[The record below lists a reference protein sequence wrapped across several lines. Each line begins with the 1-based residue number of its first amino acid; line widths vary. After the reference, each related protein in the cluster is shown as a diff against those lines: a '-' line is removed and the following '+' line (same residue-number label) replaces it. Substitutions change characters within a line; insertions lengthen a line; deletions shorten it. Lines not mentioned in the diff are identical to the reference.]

1 MAILSITQKVTLQ
14 NLGPLTRNGYP
25 TGPGYVSGNDDGLY
39 NAACWSW
46 ALTGGYL
53 SVSNHNSAPY
63 IYENLFK
70 WRNGIDQPPTSV
82 NTDIG
87 SLANQLSISNPIIIP
102 ILLMALEDNL
112 PNAIKGNKSSQN
124 AVRITLLRI
133 SAIANGFTIGN
144 LSVTNLVVNHN
155 DVSDPILG
163 DYALHMRGTSWYG
176 WDHWGISILL
186 PNGTRSFV
194 QKVNGSNPEKPR
206 YKDGHV
212 YRNGIA
218 LWDEGMPL
226 TSIAITELL
235 QEQVNI
241 IVAN

>member
-14 NLGPLTRNGYP
+14 NLGPLTRDGYP
-25 TGPGYVSGNDDGLY
+25 TGPGYISGDDDGLY

-46 ALTGGYL
+46 ALRGEYM
-53 SVSNHNSAPY
+53 SVTNHNSAPY

-70 WRNGIDQPPTSV
+70 WGKGIDKPPTSV
-82 NTDIG
+82 NRDSN
-87 SLANQLSISNPIIIP
+87 SLADKLTDTNPIIIP
-102 ILLMALEDNL
+102 ILLDVLDENL
-112 PNAIKGNKSSQN
+112 ANATKGDKSSQN
-124 AVRITLLRI
+124 AVRIALLRI
-133 SAIANGFTIGN
+133 SAIANGFTLGN
-144 LSVTNLVVNHN
+144 LSVTNLVAKDN

-194 QKVNGSNPEKPR
+194 QKVNGSNPAKPG

-212 YRNGIA
+212 FRNGVA

-226 TSIAITELL
+226 TSIAINELL
-235 QEQVNI
+235 QAQVTI
-241 IVAN
+241 IVEV

>member
-1 MAILSITQKVTLQ
+1 MAILSITQKATLQ
-14 NLGPLTRNGYP
+14 NLGPLTRNGYA
-25 TGPGYVSGNDDGLY
+25 TGPGYVSDNDDGLY

-46 ALTGGYL
+46 ALRGDYM
-53 SVSNHNSAPY
+53 SVTNHNSAPY

-70 WRNGIDQPPTSV
+70 WGNGIDKPPTSV
-82 NTDIG
+82 DTDIN
-87 SLANQLSISNPIIIP
+87 SLADKLTDRNPITIP
-102 ILLMALEDNL
+102 ILLNVLEENL
-112 PNAIKGNKSSQN
+112 ANATAGDVSSQN
-124 AVRITLLRI
+124 KVRITLLRI
-133 SAIANGFTIGN
+133 SAIANGFAVGN
-144 LSVTNLVVNHN
+144 LSVTNLNVKNN
-155 DVSDPILG
+155 DVSDPNLG

-194 QKVNGSNPEKPR
+194 QKVNGSNPAKNP

-212 YRNGIA
+212 FRNGIA

-235 QEQVNI
+235 QAQVNI
-241 IVAN
+241 IVEP

>member
-14 NLGPLTRNGYP
+14 NLGPLTRDGYP
-25 TGPGYVSGNDDGLY
+25 TGPGYISGDNDGLY

-46 ALTGGYL
+46 ALTGRFL
-53 SVSNHNSAPY
+53 SVANHNSAPY

-70 WRNGIDQPPTSV
+70 WGNGIAKPPTSV
-82 NTDIG
+82 NRDTN
-87 SLANQLSISNPIIIP
+87 SLANQLSVSNPITIP
-102 ILLMALEDNL
+102 ILLNVLDENL
-112 PNAIKGNKSSQN
+112 ANATKGDKMSQN
-124 AVRITLLRI
+124 AVRIALLRI
-133 SAIANGFTIGN
+133 SAIANGFTLGN
-144 LSVTNLVVNHN
+144 LSVTNLVVNGS

-163 DYALHMRGTSWYG
+163 DYALHLRSTSWYG

-194 QKVNGSNPEKPR
+194 QKVNGSNPSKVP

-212 YRNGIA
+212 FRNGIA
-218 LWDEGMPL
+218 MWDEGMPL

-241 IVAN
+241 IVAS

>member
-1 MAILSITQKVTLQ
+1 MAILSITQKATLQ
-14 NLGPLTRNGYP
+14 NLGPLTRDGYT
-25 TGPGYVSGNDDGLY
+25 TGPGYVSGDDDGLY

-46 ALTGGYL
+46 ALRGEYR
-53 SVSNHNSAPY
+53 SVRNHSSAPY

-70 WRNGIDQPPTSV
+70 WGNGMDKPPTSL
-82 NTDIG
+82 NTDIN
-87 SLANQLSISNPIIIP
+87 SLADQLADNNPITIP
-102 ILLMALEDNL
+102 ILLNVLDDNL
-112 PNAIKGNKSSQN
+112 ANATNGEVSSQN
-124 AVRITLLRI
+124 KVRIALLRI
-133 SAIANGFTIGN
+133 SAIANGFSLGN
-144 LSVTNLVVNHN
+144 LSVTNLVVTNN
-155 DVSDPILG
+155 DVSDPNLG

-194 QKVNGSNPEKPR
+194 QKVNGSNPNKPM

-212 YRNGIA
+212 FRNCGE

-235 QEQVNI
+235 QPQVNI
-241 IVAN
+241 VVEP